1 MRLTKTT
8 EEEAHACNKGFA
20 IAGVLCSADTF
31 VQDGSSV
38 LRMSFVLKLPA
49 IANPQNVSG
58 NFKTKGQQR
67 MKVKSIFVNLPI
79 KDIKKTR
86 DFWTKLGFSFNEQ
99 FSDDRA
105 LCLVLNDGLIYSMLI
120 THEMFSTFTNR
131 PITDSSTTQV
141 LTAIQVDSRE
151 EVDRIVKLAL
161 ENGGT
166 RYRES
171 ADHGW
176 MYYDTF
182 ADLDGHQ
189 WEVMFTDET
198 QTPQ

>member
-1 MRLTKTT
+1 
-8 EEEAHACNKGFA
+8 
-20 IAGVLCSADTF
+20 
-31 VQDGSSV
+31 
-38 LRMSFVLKLPA
+38 MSFVLKLPA

>member
-1 MRLTKTT
+1 
-8 EEEAHACNKGFA
+8 
-20 IAGVLCSADTF
+20 
-31 VQDGSSV
+31 
-38 LRMSFVLKLPA
+38 
-49 IANPQNVSG
+49 
-58 NFKTKGQQR
+58 

-79 KDIKKTR
+79 KDLHKTR
-86 DFWTKLGFSFNEQ
+86 NFWTKLGFSFNEQ

-105 LCLVLNDGLIYSMLI
+105 LCLVLNDGQIYSMLI

-131 PITDSSTTQV
+131 PITDGSTTQV
-141 LTAIQVDSRE
+141 LTAIQVDSRKD
-151 EVDRIVKLAL
+151 VDRIVKIAL

-198 QTPQ
+198 QLPQ

>member
-1 MRLTKTT
+1 
-8 EEEAHACNKGFA
+8 
-20 IAGVLCSADTF
+20 
-31 VQDGSSV
+31 
-38 LRMSFVLKLPA
+38 
-49 IANPQNVSG
+49 
-58 NFKTKGQQR
+58 

-79 KDIKKTR
+79 KDLQKTR

-99 FSDDRA
+99 FSDYRA

-131 PITDSSTTQV
+131 PIADGSTTQV
-141 LTAIQVDSRE
+141 LNAIQVDSRA

-189 WEVMFTDET
+189 WEVMFTDDT
-198 QTPQ
+198 QITQ